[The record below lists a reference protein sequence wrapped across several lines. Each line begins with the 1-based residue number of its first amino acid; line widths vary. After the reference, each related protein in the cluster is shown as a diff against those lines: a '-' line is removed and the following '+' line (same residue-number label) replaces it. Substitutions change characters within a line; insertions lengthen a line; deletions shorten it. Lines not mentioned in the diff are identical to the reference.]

1 MAYKLNG
8 SYAPVRRR
16 ALPFRTRLACIVV
29 PHAERKSSNRSTDRH
44 QGAVEQRPWYE
55 RRLVFAQREWAS
67 SRITPGIRAAW
78 LLTDPVGQV
87 TSMCV
92 ARRMPDDRLERLVDC
107 ATQVFIEQGYARTQM
122 ADVAAA
128 LGVAK
133 GTLYLY
139 VESKEALFDL
149 VARYADAEQPAQ
161 WPPLPVRTPKPGA
174 TVKYVRER
182 LSQSGVPP
190 TLARALAQKRHPDTR
205 AELEAIMRELYDTV
219 ARNRR
224 GIKLLDRSARE
235 YPELAAL
242 WFEGGRGG
250 LIGLLTE
257 YLEDRMRR
265 KALRSLPDPAVAA
278 RLLIETIVFWAVHRH
293 WDPHPQTV
301 EESVAKETVV
311 RFVVGALVKE

>member
-1 MAYKLNG
+1 
-8 SYAPVRRR
+8 
-16 ALPFRTRLACIVV
+16 
-29 PHAERKSSNRSTDRH
+29 
-44 QGAVEQRPWYE
+44 
-55 RRLVFAQREWAS
+55 
-67 SRITPGIRAAW
+67 
-78 LLTDPVGQV
+78 
-87 TSMCV
+87 
-92 ARRMPDDRLERLVDC
+92 MPDDRLERLVDC

-149 VARYADAEQPAQ
+149 VARYADAEQPFVQ

-182 LSQSGVPP
+182 LAESGVPP
-190 TLARALAQKRHPDTR
+190 ALAKALTKQRTADTR
-205 AELEAIMRELYDTV
+205 AELEAITHELYETV

-224 GIKLLDRSARE
+224 GIKLLDRSARD

-250 LIGLLTE
+250 LIGLLTK

-265 KALRSLPDPAVAA
+265 KLLRSLPDPAVAA

-301 EESVAKETVV
+301 EESVAKDTVV
-311 RFVVGALVKE
+311 RFVVAALVKE

>member
-1 MAYKLNG
+1 
-8 SYAPVRRR
+8 
-16 ALPFRTRLACIVV
+16 
-29 PHAERKSSNRSTDRH
+29 
-44 QGAVEQRPWYE
+44 
-55 RRLVFAQREWAS
+55 
-67 SRITPGIRAAW
+67 
-78 LLTDPVGQV
+78 
-87 TSMCV
+87 
-92 ARRMPDDRLERLVDC
+92 VDC

-149 VARYADAEQPAQ
+149 VARYADAEQPFAQ
-161 WPPLPVRTPKPGA
+161 RPALPVRTPKAGA

-182 LSQSGVPP
+182 LAQTGVPP
-190 TLARALAQKRHPDTR
+190 TLAKALAQKRTADIR
-205 AELEAIMRELYDTV
+205 VELEAITCELYETV

-224 GIKLLDRSARE
+224 GIKLLDTSARD

-250 LIGLLTE
+250 LIGLLTQ

-265 KALRSLPDPAVAA
+265 RLLRSLPDPAVAA
-278 RLLIETIVFWAVHRH
+278 RLMIETSVFWAVHRH

-301 EESVAKETVV
+301 EESVAKDTVV
-311 RFVVGALVKE
+311 RFVVGALAKE